1 MRYINHALIVVVAF
15 AVSSLF
21 AGCGDADSGIT
32 VGVASG
38 VAGTGPAAKGG
49 TPVGSTAWST
59 ALKSWPKKGNSQ
71 IVASDS
77 VVRSSFDQWLDARYS
92 PVMPRD
98 PQVVVLIEDL
108 RTFNTPITDLAGDWG
123 VPDTGAAIR
132 PQAIRGIGKTFW
144 ADLRYALVEG
154 DQARAMDVIVAMANL
169 PRVAHGFDGS
179 VPRGLIATLATVD
192 SFGWGL
198 TDLLREDGA
207 VEPVEPT
214 AEQCARLR
222 RAASWLDAPEPFGPV
237 GEDENRQRIM
247 KRYVEET
254 RPRLRRQLDELCG

>member
-1 MRYINHALIVVVAF
+1 MRHTNALLVVATLVVASPF
-15 AVSSLF
+15 V
-21 AGCGDADSGIT
+21 GCGDAGSGIT

-49 TPVGSTAWST
+49 TAAGSAVWST
-59 ALKSWPKKGNSQ
+59 ALQSWPKKGNSQ

-77 VVRSSFDQWLDARYS
+77 VVRSSFDQWLDARYP
-92 PVMPRD
+92 PVEPRD

-108 RTFNTPITDLAGDWG
+108 RVFNTPITDLSGDWG
-123 VPDTGAAIR
+123 VPNAGSGIR

-179 VPRGLIATLATVD
+179 APRGLIATLATVD
-192 SFGWGL
+192 SFSWGL

-207 VEPVEPT
+207 VEPT
-214 AEQCARLR
+214 AEQCERLR

-254 RPRLRRQLDELCG
+254 RP

>member
-1 MRYINHALIVVVAF
+1 MRYINKALLIVAAI

-38 VAGTGPAAKGG
+38 VAGTGPAARGG

-77 VVRSSFDQWLDARYS
+77 VVRSSFDQWLDARYP

-98 PQVVVLIEDL
+98 PQVVVLIENL
-108 RTFNTPITDLAGDWG
+108 RAFNTPITDLAGDWG

-207 VEPVEPT
+207 VEPT

-222 RAASWLDAPEPFGPV
+222 DAASWLDAPEPFGPV

>member
-1 MRYINHALIVVVAF
+1 MRHTNALLVVATLVVAIPF
-15 AVSSLF
+15 V
-21 AGCGDADSGIT
+21 GCGDAGSGIT

-38 VAGTGPAAKGG
+38 VAGTGPAARGG
-49 TPVGSTAWST
+49 TAAGSATWSV
-59 ALKSWPKKGNSQ
+59 ALENWPKQGNSQ

-77 VVRSSFDQWLDARYS
+77 IVRSNFDQWLDARYS
-92 PVMPRD
+92 PSPPRD

-108 RTFNTPITDLAGDWG
+108 RTFNAPVIALGADWG
-123 VPDTGAAIR
+123 VPDPDAGIR

-144 ADLRYALVEG
+144 ADLRYALVQG
-154 DQARAMDVIVAMANL
+154 DGARAMDVAVAMANL
-169 PRVAHGFDGS
+169 PRAAHGFDGS

-198 TDLLREDGA
+198 TDLLRKDGA

-237 GEDENRQRIM
+237 GEDENQQRIM

>member
-1 MRYINHALIVVVAF
+1 MRNLNALLVAAWSIVALPFV
-15 AVSSLF
+15 
-21 AGCGDADSGIT
+21 GCGDAGSGIT

-38 VAGTGPAAKGG
+38 VAGTGPAAQGG
-49 TPVGSTAWST
+49 TAAGSTAWST
-59 ALKSWPKKGNSQ
+59 ALQSWPKKGNSQ

-77 VVRSSFDQWLDARYS
+77 VVRSNFDQWLDARY
-92 PVMPRD
+92 PPIQPRD
-98 PQVVVLIEDL
+98 PQVVVLVEDL
-108 RTFNTPITDLAGDWG
+108 RVFNTPITDLAGDWG
-123 VPDTGAAIR
+123 VPDEGAGIR

-144 ADLRYALVEG
+144 ADLRYALIEQ
-154 DQARAMDVIVAMANL
+154 DQTRAMDVIVAMANL

-192 SFGWGL
+192 AFGWGL

-207 VEPVEPT
+207 MEPT
-214 AEQCARLR
+214 ADQCERLR
-222 RAASWLDAPEPFGPV
+222 RAASWLEAAEPFGPV

>member
-1 MRYINHALIVVVAF
+1 MKHHNALVIVAAIATGF
-15 AVSSLF
+15 SL
-21 AGCGDADSGIT
+21 AGCGDAGSGIT

-38 VAGTGPAAKGG
+38 IVGTGPAATGG
-49 TPVGSTAWST
+49 TTAGSNVWSA
-59 ALKSWPKKGNSQ
+59 ALQSWPKKGNSQ

-77 VVRSSFDQWLDARYS
+77 VVRSNFDQWLDARF
-92 PVMPRD
+92 PPTMPRD

-108 RTFNTPITDLAGDWG
+108 RAFNTPITDLAGDWG
-123 VPDTGAAIR
+123 VPDTGAAVR

-144 ADLRYALVEG
+144 ADLRFALVEG
-154 DQARAMDVIVAMANL
+154 DQARAMEVIVAMANL
-169 PRVAHGFDGS
+169 PRLAHGFDGS

-192 SFGWGL
+192 SFSWGL

-207 VEPVEPT
+207 VEPT
-214 AEQCARLR
+214 TEQCERLR
-222 RAASWLDAPEPFGPV
+222 RAASWLDVPEPFGPV

-247 KRYVEET
+247 RRYLEET

>member
-1 MRYINHALIVVVAF
+1 MRNLNALIVAALS
-15 AVSSLF
+15 AVTIPL
-21 AGCGDADSGIT
+21 AGCGDAGAGIT
-32 VGVASG
+32 VGVSSG
-38 VAGTGPAAKGG
+38 VAGTGPAATGG
-49 TPVGSTAWST
+49 TTAGAAVWST
-59 ALKSWPKKGNSQ
+59 ALQAWPKKGNSQ

-77 VVRSSFDQWLDARYS
+77 VVRSSFDQWLDARFP
-92 PVMPRD
+92 PVEPRD

-108 RTFNTPITDLAGDWG
+108 RVFNTPITDLAGDWG
-123 VPDTGAAIR
+123 VPAGGAGIR

-144 ADLRYALVEG
+144 ADLRYALVQD
-154 DQARAMDVIVAMANL
+154 DQTRAMDVIVAMANL
-169 PRVAHGFDGS
+169 PRIAHGFDGS

-207 VEPVEPT
+207 VKPT

-222 RAASWLDAPEPFGPV
+222 AAASWLDSPEPFGPV